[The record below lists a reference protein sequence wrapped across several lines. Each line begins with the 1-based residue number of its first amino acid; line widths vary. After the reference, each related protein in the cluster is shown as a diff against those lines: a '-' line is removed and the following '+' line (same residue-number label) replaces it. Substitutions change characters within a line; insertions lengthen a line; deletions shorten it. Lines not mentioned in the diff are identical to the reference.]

1 MKKIKF
7 IALAFLAL
15 TLGSCMGDSYADPD
29 LTEKVPAAPW
39 GNNSLKEKNVIS
51 IADLKTQFATVIA
64 NSSYKLIEK
73 DMMIKAVVTGNDV
86 SGNIYNQVSVQDASG
101 AIIIAINGSGLSG
114 YLPVGQEILVNLKG
128 LYIGSYKKLPQ
139 IGGVNTKIS
148 DGTLSMGKIER
159 AVWNQHFKILN
170 PGEADAS
177 TVEPEEFDKT
187 KLNNSTKEEK
197 AAFAAYMEANVG
209 KLMTLK
215 KVKFASANGTNVW
228 APDDSNTSL
237 ELIDAETGK
246 KISSSNLVVRNS
258 GYSKF
263 ANEVVPQGVFDITGI
278 FTRFG
283 DTWQIVLRNTDDLK
297 SVVLAYL
304 SEPFDA
310 SQGNFT
316 IDNIKLAEG
325 VEFVWKWASAAYG
338 MKASG
343 YVNSTK
349 YDLQSRLKS
358 PAIDLKSAKSA
369 KLMFDQAINFSSD
382 IKQECKVQISTDG
395 KTWTDLDVQGYPTG
409 DNWDFV
415 SSTADLTKY
424 CGKTIY
430 IGFLYS
436 STPTSAP
443 TWEVKNFAVK

>member
-15 TLGSCMGDSYADPD
+15 TLESCMGDGYADPD
-29 LTEKVPAAPW
+29 LTEKVPASPW
-39 GNNSLKEKNVIS
+39 GNNSLREKNVIS
-51 IADLKTQFATVIA
+51 IADLKTQFATII
-64 NSSYKLIEK
+64 NSDNGYKLIEK

-139 IGGVNTKIS
+139 IGGVNTKLS
-148 DGTLSMGKIER
+148 DGSLGMGKIER
-159 AVWNQHFKILN
+159 AIWNEHFKILN

-177 TVEPEEFDKT
+177 TVVPEEFDLT
-187 KLNNSTKEEK
+187 KLTD
-197 AAFAAYMEANVG
+197 AAYMDANVG

-228 APDDSNTSL
+228 APDDTNTSL

-246 KISSSNLVVRNS
+246 RISSSNLVVRNS

-278 FTRFG
+278 FTRYNN
-283 DTWQIVLRNTDDLK
+283 TWQIVLRSTDDLK

-316 IDNIKLAEG
+316 IDNIKLADG

-343 YVNSTK
+343 YVNGSK
-349 YDLQSRLKS
+349 QELQSRLKS

-369 KLMFDQAINFSSD
+369 KLMFDQAINFASD
-382 IKQECKVQISTDG
+382 MKQECKVQISTDG
-395 KTWTDLDVQGYPTG
+395 KTWTDLDVQGYPTE
-409 DNWDFV
+409 NSWTFV

-436 STPTSAP
+436 SSPTSAP

>member
-15 TLGSCMGDSYADPD
+15 TLGSCMGDGYADPD
-29 LTEKVPAAPW
+29 LTEKVPASPW
-39 GNNSLKEKNVIS
+39 GNNSLREKNVIS
-51 IADLKTQFATVIA
+51 IADLKTQFATII
-64 NSSYKLIEK
+64 NSDNGYKQIEK

-139 IGGVNTKIS
+139 IGGVNTKLS
-148 DGTLSMGKIER
+148 DGSLGMGKIER
-159 AVWNQHFKILN
+159 AIWNEHFKILN

-177 TVEPEEFDKT
+177 TVVPEEFDLT
-187 KLNNSTKEEK
+187 KLTD
-197 AAFAAYMEANVG
+197 AAYMDANVG

-228 APDDSNTSL
+228 APDDTNTSL

-278 FTRFG
+278 FTRYNN
-283 DTWQIVLRNTDDLK
+283 TWQIVLRSTDDLK

-316 IDNIKLAEG
+316 IDNIKLADG

-343 YVNSTK
+343 YVNGSK
-349 YDLQSRLKS
+349 QELQSRLKS

-369 KLMFDQAINFSSD
+369 KLMFDQAINFASD
-382 IKQECKVQISTDG
+382 MKQECKVQISTDG
-395 KTWTDLDVQGYPTG
+395 KTWTDLDVQGYPAG
-409 DNWDFV
+409 NSWDFV

-436 STPTSAP
+436 SSPTSAP

>member
-15 TLGSCMGDSYADPD
+15 TLGSCMGDGYAAPD
-29 LTEKVPAAPW
+29 LTEKVPAAPY
-39 GNNSLKEKNVIS
+39 GNNSLREKNVIS
-51 IADLKTQFATVIA
+51 IADLKTQFATII
-64 NSSYKLIEK
+64 NSDNGYKQIEK

-139 IGGVNTKIS
+139 IGGVNTKLS
-148 DGTLSMGKIER
+148 DGSLGMGKIER
-159 AVWNQHFKILN
+159 AIWNEHFKILN

-177 TVEPEEFDKT
+177 MVVPEEFDLT
-187 KLNNSTKEEK
+187 KLTD
-197 AAFAAYMEANVG
+197 AAYMDANVG

-228 APDDSNTSL
+228 APDDTNTSL

-278 FTRFG
+278 FTRYNN
-283 DTWQIVLRNTDDLK
+283 TWQIVLRSTDDLK
-297 SVVLAYL
+297 PVVLAYL

-316 IDNIKLAEG
+316 IDNIKLADG

-343 YVNSTK
+343 YVNGSK
-349 YDLQSRLKS
+349 QELQSRLKS

-369 KLMFDQAINFSSD
+369 KLMFDQAINFASD
-382 IKQECKVQISTDG
+382 MKQECKVQISTDG
-395 KTWTDLDVQGYPTG
+395 KTWTDLDVQGYPTE
-409 DNWDFV
+409 NSWTFV

-436 STPTSAP
+436 SSPTSAP
-443 TWEVKNFAVK
+443 TWEVKNFVVK

>member
-15 TLGSCMGDSYADPD
+15 TLGSCMGDGYADPD
-29 LTEKVPAAPW
+29 LTEKVPASPW
-39 GNNSLKEKNVIS
+39 GNNSLREKNVIS
-51 IADLKTQFATVIA
+51 IADLKTQFATII
-64 NSSYKLIEK
+64 NSDNGYKQIEK

-139 IGGVNTKIS
+139 IGGVNTKLS
-148 DGTLSMGKIER
+148 DGSLGMGKIER

-170 PGEADAS
+170 PGEADAT
-177 TVEPEEFDKT
+177 TVVPEEFDLT
-187 KLNNSTKEEK
+187 KLTD
-197 AAFAAYMEANVG
+197 AAYMDANVG

-228 APDDSNTSL
+228 APDDTNTSL

-263 ANEVVPQGVFDITGI
+263 ANEVVPKGVFDITGI
-278 FTRFG
+278 FTRYNN
-283 DTWQIVLRNTDDLK
+283 TWQIVLRNTDDLK

-316 IDNIKLAEG
+316 IDNIKLADG

-343 YVNSTK
+343 YVNGSK
-349 YDLQSRLKS
+349 QELQSRLKS

-369 KLMFDQAINFSSD
+369 KLMFDQTINYASD

-395 KTWTDLDVQGYPTG
+395 KTWTDLDVQGYPAG
-409 DNWDFV
+409 NSWDFV

-436 STPTSAP
+436 SSPTGAP

>member
-15 TLGSCMGDSYADPD
+15 TLGSCMGDGYADPD
-29 LTEKVPAAPW
+29 LTEKVPAAPY
-39 GNNSLKEKNVIS
+39 GNNSLREKNVIS
-51 IADLKTQFATVIA
+51 IADLKTQFATII
-64 NSSYKLIEK
+64 NSDNGYKLIEK

-139 IGGVNTKIS
+139 IGGVNTKLS
-148 DGTLSMGKIER
+148 DGSLGMGKIER
-159 AVWNQHFKILN
+159 AIWNEHFKILN

-177 TVEPEEFDKT
+177 TVVPEEFDLT
-187 KLNNSTKEEK
+187 KLTD
-197 AAFAAYMEANVG
+197 AAYMDANVG

-228 APDDSNTSL
+228 APDDTNTSL

-246 KISSSNLVVRNS
+246 RISSSDLVVRNS

-297 SVVLAYL
+297 SVVLAYI

-316 IDNIKLAEG
+316 IDNIKLADG

-343 YVNSTK
+343 YVNGSK
-349 YDLQSRLKS
+349 QELQSRLKS

-369 KLMFDQAINFSSD
+369 KLMFDQAINFASD
-382 IKQECKVQISTDG
+382 MKQECKVQISTDG
-395 KTWTDLDVQGYPTG
+395 KTWTDLDVQGYPTE
-409 DNWDFV
+409 NSWTFV

>member
-15 TLGSCMGDSYADPD
+15 TLGSCMGDGYADPD
-29 LTEKVPAAPW
+29 LTEKVPASPY
-39 GNNSLKEKNVIS
+39 GNNSLREKNVIS
-51 IADLKTQFATVIA
+51 IADLKTQFATII
-64 NSSYKLIEK
+64 NSDNGYKQIEK

-139 IGGVNTKIS
+139 IGGVNTKLS
-148 DGTLSMGKIER
+148 DGSLGMGKIER
-159 AVWNQHFKILN
+159 AIWNEHFKILN

-177 TVEPEEFDKT
+177 TVVPEEFDLT
-187 KLNNSTKEEK
+187 KLSD
-197 AAFAAYMEANVG
+197 AAYMEANVC

-228 APDDSNTSL
+228 APDDTNTSL

-278 FTRFG
+278 FTRYNN
-283 DTWQIVLRNTDDLK
+283 TWQIVLRSTDDLK

-316 IDNIKLAEG
+316 IDNIKLADG

-343 YVNSTK
+343 YMNGSK
-349 YDLQSRLKS
+349 QELQSRLKS

-369 KLMFDQAINFSSD
+369 KLMFDQAINFASD
-382 IKQECKVQISTDG
+382 MKQECKVQISTDG
-395 KTWTDLDVQGYPTG
+395 KTWTDLDVQGYPAG
-409 DNWDFV
+409 NSWDFV

-436 STPTSAP
+436 STPTGAP

>member
-15 TLGSCMGDSYADPD
+15 TLGSCMGDGYADPD
-29 LTEKVPAAPW
+29 LTEKVPAAPY
-39 GNNSLKEKNVIS
+39 GNNSLREKNVIS
-51 IADLKTQFATVIA
+51 IADLKTQFATII
-64 NSSYKLIEK
+64 NSDNGYKQIEK

-139 IGGVNTKIS
+139 IGGVNTKLS
-148 DGTLSMGKIER
+148 DGSLGMGKIER
-159 AVWNQHFKILN
+159 AIWNEHFKILN

-177 TVEPEEFDKT
+177 TVVPEEFDLT
-187 KLNNSTKEEK
+187 KLTD
-197 AAFAAYMEANVG
+197 AAYMNANVG

-228 APDDSNTSL
+228 APDDTNTSL

-278 FTRFG
+278 FTRYNN
-283 DTWQIVLRNTDDLK
+283 TWQIVLRNTDDLK

-316 IDNIKLAEG
+316 IDNIKLADG

-343 YVNSTK
+343 YVNGSK
-349 YDLQSRLKS
+349 QELQSRLKS

-369 KLMFDQAINFSSD
+369 KLMFDQAINYASD

-395 KTWTDLDVQGYPTG
+395 KTWTDLDVQGYPAG
-409 DNWDFV
+409 NSWDFV

-436 STPTSAP
+436 SSPTGAP

>member
-15 TLGSCMGDSYADPD
+15 TLGSCMGDGYADPD
-29 LTEKVPAAPW
+29 LTEKVPASPW
-39 GNNSLKEKNVIS
+39 GNNSLREKNVIS
-51 IADLKTQFATVIA
+51 IADLKTQFATVI
-64 NSSYKLIEK
+64 NSDNGYKQIEK
-73 DMMIKAVVTGNDV
+73 DMMIKAVVTGNDI

-114 YLPVGQEILVNLKG
+114 YLPVGQEVLVNLKG

-139 IGGVNTKIS
+139 IGGVNTKLS
-148 DGTLSMGKIER
+148 DGSLGMGKIER
-159 AVWNQHFKILN
+159 AIWNEHFKILN

-177 TVEPEEFDKT
+177 TVVPEEFDLT
-187 KLNNSTKEEK
+187 KLTD
-197 AAFAAYMEANVG
+197 AAYMDANVG

-228 APDDSNTSL
+228 APDDTNTSL
-237 ELIDAETGK
+237 ELTDAETGK

-278 FTRFG
+278 FTRYNN
-283 DTWQIVLRNTDDLK
+283 TWQIVLRNTDDLK
-297 SVVLAYL
+297 SVVLAYI

-316 IDNIKLAEG
+316 IDNIKLADG

-343 YVNSTK
+343 YVNGSK
-349 YDLQSRLKS
+349 QELQSRLKS

-369 KLMFDQAINFSSD
+369 KLMFDQAINYASD

-395 KTWTDLDVQGYPTG
+395 KTWTDLDVQGYPAG
-409 DNWDFV
+409 NSWDFV

-436 STPTSAP
+436 SSPTGAP

>member
-15 TLGSCMGDSYADPD
+15 TLGSCMGDGYADPD
-29 LTEKVPAAPW
+29 LTEKVPASPW
-39 GNNSLKEKNVIS
+39 GNNSLREKNVIS
-51 IADLKTQFATVIA
+51 IADLKTQFATII
-64 NSSYKLIEK
+64 NSDNGYKQIEK

-114 YLPVGQEILVNLKG
+114 YLPVGQEILVNLKD

-139 IGGVNTKIS
+139 IGGVNTKLS
-148 DGTLSMGKIER
+148 DGSLGMGKIER
-159 AVWNQHFKILN
+159 AIWNEHFKILN

-177 TVEPEEFDKT
+177 TVEPEEFDLT
-187 KLNNSTKEEK
+187 KLTD
-197 AAFAAYMEANVG
+197 AAYMEANVG

-228 APDDSNTSL
+228 APDDTNTSL

-283 DTWQIVLRNTDDLK
+283 DTWQIVLRSTDDLK
-297 SVVLAYL
+297 SVVLAYI

-316 IDNIKLAEG
+316 IDNIKLADG

-343 YVNSTK
+343 YVNGSK
-349 YDLQSRLKS
+349 QELQSRLKS

-369 KLMFDQAINFSSD
+369 KLMFDQAINFASD
-382 IKQECKVQISTDG
+382 MKQECKVQISTDG
-395 KTWTDLDVQGYPTG
+395 KTWTDLDVQGYPTE
-409 DNWDFV
+409 NSWTFV

-424 CGKTIY
+424 CGKNIY

-436 STPTSAP
+436 SSPTGAP

>member
-15 TLGSCMGDSYADPD
+15 TLGSCMGDGYADPD
-29 LTEKVPAAPW
+29 LTEKVPASPW
-39 GNNSLKEKNVIS
+39 GNNSLREKNVIS
-51 IADLKTQFATVIA
+51 IADLKTQFATII
-64 NSSYKLIEK
+64 NSDNGYKLIEK

-139 IGGVNTKIS
+139 IGGVNTKLS
-148 DGTLSMGKIER
+148 DGSLGMGKIER
-159 AVWNQHFKILN
+159 AIWNEHFKILN

-177 TVEPEEFDKT
+177 TVVPEEFDLT
-187 KLNNSTKEEK
+187 KLTD
-197 AAFAAYMEANVG
+197 AAYMDANVG

-228 APDDSNTSL
+228 APDDTNTSL

-278 FTRFG
+278 FTRYNN
-283 DTWQIVLRNTDDLK
+283 TWQIVLRNTDDLK
-297 SVVLAYL
+297 PVVLAYL

-316 IDNIKLAEG
+316 IDNIKLADG

-343 YVNSTK
+343 YVNGSK
-349 YDLQSRLKS
+349 QELQSRLKS

-369 KLMFDQAINFSSD
+369 KLMFDQAINYASD

-395 KTWTDLDVQGYPTG
+395 KTWTDLDVQGYPAG
-409 DNWDFV
+409 NSWDFV

-436 STPTSAP
+436 STPTGAP

>member
-15 TLGSCMGDSYADPD
+15 TLGSCMGDGYADPD
-29 LTEKVPAAPW
+29 LTEKVPAAPY
-39 GNNSLKEKNVIS
+39 GNNNLREKNVIS
-51 IADLKTQFATVIA
+51 IADLKTQFATII
-64 NSSYKLIEK
+64 NSDNGYKLIEK

-139 IGGVNTKIS
+139 IGGVNTKLS
-148 DGTLSMGKIER
+148 DGSLGIGKIER

-177 TVEPEEFDKT
+177 TVEPEEFDLT
-187 KLNNSTKEEK
+187 KLTD
-197 AAFAAYMEANVG
+197 AAYMEANVG

-228 APDDSNTSL
+228 APDDTNTSL

-246 KISSSNLVVRNS
+246 KINSSNLVVRNS

-278 FTRFG
+278 FTRYNN
-283 DTWQIVLRNTDDLK
+283 TWQIVLRSTDDLK

-316 IDNIKLAEG
+316 IDNIKLADG

-343 YVNSTK
+343 YVNGSK
-349 YDLQSRLKS
+349 QELQSRLKS

-369 KLMFDQAINFSSD
+369 KLMFDQAINFASD
-382 IKQECKVQISTDG
+382 MKQECKVQISTDG
-395 KTWTDLDVQGYPTG
+395 KTWTDLDVQGYPTE
-409 DNWDFV
+409 NSWTFV

>member
-15 TLGSCMGDSYADPD
+15 TLGACMGDGYADPD
-29 LTEKVPAAPW
+29 LTEKVPASPW
-39 GNNSLKEKNVIS
+39 GNNSLREKNVIS
-51 IADLKTQFATVIA
+51 IADLKTQFATVI
-64 NSSYKLIEK
+64 NSDNGYKQIEK

-139 IGGVNTKIS
+139 IGGVNTKLS
-148 DGTLSMGKIER
+148 DGSLGMGKIER
-159 AVWNQHFKILN
+159 AIWNQHFKILN

-177 TVEPEEFDKT
+177 TVVPEEFDLT
-187 KLNNSTKEEK
+187 KLTD
-197 AAFAAYMEANVG
+197 AAYMEANVG

-228 APDDSNTSL
+228 APDDTNTSL

-246 KISSSNLVVRNS
+246 RINKSNLVVRNS

-278 FTRFG
+278 FTRYNN
-283 DTWQIVLRNTDDLK
+283 TWQIVLRNTDDLK
-297 SVVLAYL
+297 SVVLAYI

-316 IDNIKLAEG
+316 IDNIKLADG

-343 YVNSTK
+343 YVNGSK
-349 YDLQSRLKS
+349 QELQSRLKS

-369 KLMFDQAINFSSD
+369 KLMFDQAINFASD
-382 IKQECKVQISTDG
+382 MKQECKVQISTDG
-395 KTWTDLDVQGYPTG
+395 KTWTDLDVQGYPTE
-409 DNWDFV
+409 NSWTFV

-436 STPTSAP
+436 STPTGAP
-443 TWEVKNFAVK
+443 TWEVKNFVVK

>member
-1 MKKIKF
+1 
-7 IALAFLAL
+7 
-15 TLGSCMGDSYADPD
+15 MGDGYADPD
-29 LTEKVPAAPW
+29 LTEKVPASPW
-39 GNNSLKEKNVIS
+39 GNNSLREKNVIS
-51 IADLKTQFATVIA
+51 IADLKTQFATVI
-64 NSSYKLIEK
+64 NSDNGYKQIEK

-139 IGGVNTKIS
+139 IGGVNTKLS
-148 DGTLSMGKIER
+148 DGSLGMGKIER
-159 AVWNQHFKILN
+159 AIWNEHFKILN

-177 TVEPEEFDKT
+177 TVVPEEFDLT
-187 KLNNSTKEEK
+187 KLTD
-197 AAFAAYMEANVG
+197 AAYMDANVG

-215 KVKFASANGTNVW
+215 KVKFASANGKNVW
-228 APDDSNTSL
+228 APDDTNTSL

-278 FTRFG
+278 FTRYNN
-283 DTWQIVLRNTDDLK
+283 TWQIVLRSTDDLK
-297 SVVLAYL
+297 QVVLAYL

-316 IDNIKLAEG
+316 IDNIKLADG

-343 YVNSTK
+343 YVNGSK
-349 YDLQSRLKS
+349 QELQSRLKS

-369 KLMFDQAINFSSD
+369 KLMFDQAINFASD

-395 KTWTDLDVQGYPTG
+395 KTWTDLDVQGYPAG
-409 DNWDFV
+409 NSWDFV
-415 SSTADLTKY
+415 ASTADLTKY

>member
-15 TLGSCMGDSYADPD
+15 TLGSCMGDGYADPD
-29 LTEKVPAAPW
+29 LTEKVPASPY
-39 GNNSLKEKNVIS
+39 GNNSLREKNVIS
-51 IADLKTQFATVIA
+51 IADLKTQFATII
-64 NSSYKLIEK
+64 NSDNGYKQIEK

-114 YLPVGQEILVNLKG
+114 YLPVGQEIIVNLKG

-139 IGGVNTKIS
+139 IGGVNTKLS
-148 DGTLSMGKIER
+148 DGSLGMGKIER
-159 AVWNQHFKILN
+159 AIWNEHFKILN

-177 TVEPEEFDKT
+177 TVVPEEFDLT
-187 KLNNSTKEEK
+187 KLTDP
-197 AAFAAYMEANVG
+197 AYMEANVC

-228 APDDSNTSL
+228 APDDTNTSL

-278 FTRFG
+278 FTRYNN
-283 DTWQIVLRNTDDLK
+283 TWQIVLRSTDDLK

-316 IDNIKLAEG
+316 IDNIKLADG

-343 YVNSTK
+343 YVNGSK
-349 YDLQSRLKS
+349 QELQSRLKS

-369 KLMFDQAINFSSD
+369 KLMFDQAINFASD
-382 IKQECKVQISTDG
+382 MKQECKVQISTDG
-395 KTWTDLDVQGYPTG
+395 KTWTDLDVQGYPAG
-409 DNWDFV
+409 NSWDFV

-436 STPTSAP
+436 STPTGAP

>member
-15 TLGSCMGDSYADPD
+15 TLGSCMGDGYADPD
-29 LTEKVPAAPW
+29 LTEKVPASPW
-39 GNNSLKEKNVIS
+39 GNNSLREKNVIS
-51 IADLKTQFATVIA
+51 IADLKTQFASVV
-64 NSSYKLIEK
+64 NSSTDAYKLIEK
-73 DMMIKAVVTGNDV
+73 DMMIKAVVTGNDI

-114 YLPVGQEILVNLKG
+114 YLPVGQEILINLKG
-128 LYIGSYKKLPQ
+128 LYIGNYRKLPQ
-139 IGGVNTKIS
+139 IGGVNTKLS

-159 AVWNQHFKILN
+159 AVWNEHFKILN

-177 TVEPEEFDKT
+177 TVEPEEFDLT
-187 KLNNSTKEEK
+187 KLTD
-197 AAFAAYMEANVG
+197 AAYMDANVC

-228 APDDSNTSL
+228 APDDTNTSL
-237 ELIDAETGK
+237 ELIDAETGTRINK
-246 KISSSNLVVRNS
+246 NNLVVRNS

-263 ANEVVPQGVFDITGI
+263 ANEVIPQGVFDITGI
-278 FTRFG
+278 FTRYNN
-283 DTWQIVLRNTDDLK
+283 TWQIVLRSTDDLK
-297 SVVLAYL
+297 PVVLAYL

-316 IDNIKLAEG
+316 IDNIKLADG

-343 YVNSTK
+343 YVNGSK
-349 YDLQSRLKS
+349 HELQSRLKS

-369 KLMFDQAINFSSD
+369 KLMFDQAINFASD
-382 IKQECKVQISTDG
+382 MKQECKVQISTDG
-395 KTWTDLDVQGYPTG
+395 KTWTDLDVQGYPKENSWT
-409 DNWDFV
+409 FV

-436 STPTSAP
+436 SSPTSAP
-443 TWEVKNFAVK
+443 TWEVKNFVVK

>member
-29 LTEKVPAAPW
+29 LTDKVPAAPY
-39 GNNSLKEKNVIS
+39 GNNSLREKNVIS

-148 DGTLSMGKIER
+148 DGSLSMGKIER
-159 AVWNQHFKILN
+159 AVWNEHFKILN

-177 TVEPEEFDKT
+177 TVVPEEFDKT
-187 KLNNSTKEEK
+187 KLTDN
-197 AAFAAYMEANVG
+197 AYMEANVC

-228 APDDSNTSL
+228 APNDTNTSL
-237 ELIDAETGK
+237 ELINAETGK
-246 KISSSNLVVRNS
+246 RISSSNLVVRNS

-316 IDNIKLAEG
+316 IDNIKLADG

-369 KLMFDQAINFSSD
+369 KLMFEQAINFASD

-395 KTWTDLDVQGYPTG
+395 KTWTDLDVQGYPTE
-409 DNWDFV
+409 NSWTFV

-436 STPTSAP
+436 STPTGAP

>member
-15 TLGSCMGDSYADPD
+15 TLGSCMGDGYADPD
-29 LTEKVPAAPW
+29 LTEKVPASPW
-39 GNNSLKEKNVIS
+39 GNNSLREKNVIS
-51 IADLKTQFATVIA
+51 IADLKTQFATII
-64 NSSYKLIEK
+64 NSDNGYKQIEK

-139 IGGVNTKIS
+139 IGGVNTKLS
-148 DGTLSMGKIER
+148 DGSLGMGKIER

-177 TVEPEEFDKT
+177 TVVPEEFDLT
-187 KLNNSTKEEK
+187 KLTD
-197 AAFAAYMEANVG
+197 AAYMDANVG

-228 APDDSNTSL
+228 APDDTNTSL

-246 KISSSNLVVRNS
+246 RISSSNLVVRNS

-278 FTRFG
+278 FTRYNN
-283 DTWQIVLRNTDDLK
+283 TWQIVLRNTDDLK

-316 IDNIKLAEG
+316 IDNIKLADG

-343 YVNSTK
+343 YVNGSK
-349 YDLQSRLKS
+349 QELQSRLKS

-369 KLMFDQAINFSSD
+369 KLMFDQAINYASD
-382 IKQECKVQISTDG
+382 MKQECKVQISTDG
-395 KTWTDLDVQGYPTG
+395 KTWTDLDVQGYPTE
-409 DNWDFV
+409 NSWTFV

>member
-15 TLGSCMGDSYADPD
+15 TLGSCMGDGYADPD
-29 LTEKVPAAPW
+29 LTEKVPASPW
-39 GNNSLKEKNVIS
+39 GNNSLREKNVIS
-51 IADLKTQFATVIA
+51 IADLKTQFATVI
-64 NSSYKLIEK
+64 NSDNGYKQIEK

-139 IGGVNTKIS
+139 IGGVNTKLS
-148 DGTLSMGKIER
+148 DGSLGMGKIER
-159 AVWNQHFKILN
+159 AIWNKHFKILN

-177 TVEPEEFDKT
+177 TVVPEEFDRT
-187 KLNNSTKEEK
+187 KLNNLTKEEK

-228 APDDSNTSL
+228 APGDTNTSL

-246 KISSSNLVVRNS
+246 RINKNNLVVRNS

-263 ANEVVPQGVFDITGI
+263 ANEVIPQGVFDITGI

-283 DTWQIVLRNTDDLK
+283 DTWQIVLRSTDDLK
-297 SVVLAYL
+297 A
-304 SEPFDA
+304 SETGGTLEKPYTVAQALEKINAGTAGDA
-310 SQGNFT
+310 KVYATGIIVKVKDVDTGQYGNGT
-316 IDNIKLAEG
+316 
-325 VEFVWKWASAAYG
+325 FV
-338 MKASG
+338 
-343 YVNSTK
+343 
-349 YDLQSRLKS
+349 
-358 PAIDLKSAKSA
+358 I
-369 KLMFDQAINFSSD
+369 SD
-382 IKQECKVQISTDG
+382 DG
-395 KTWTDLDVQGYPTG
+395 KDTE
-409 DNWDFV
+409 
-415 SSTADLTKY
+415 
-424 CGKTIY
+424 GKT
-430 IGFLYS
+430 L
-436 STPTSAP
+436 
-443 TWEVKNFAVK
+443 EVFRCYNIDGAKWTEETKGILVPGKKVVVSGTLLDYNGTKEIKGGNLISIK

>member
-15 TLGSCMGDSYADPD
+15 TLGSCMGDGYADPD
-29 LTEKVPAAPW
+29 QTVKVPAAPY
-39 GNNSLKEKNVIS
+39 GNNSLREKNVIS
-51 IADLKTQFATVIA
+51 IADLKTQFATII
-64 NSSYKLIEK
+64 NSDNGYKQIEK

-139 IGGVNTKIS
+139 IGGVNTKLS
-148 DGTLSMGKIER
+148 DGSLGMGKIER
-159 AVWNQHFKILN
+159 AIWNEHFKILN

-177 TVEPEEFDKT
+177 TVVPEEFDLT
-187 KLNNSTKEEK
+187 KLTD
-197 AAFAAYMEANVG
+197 AAYMDANVG

-215 KVKFASANGTNVW
+215 KVKFASANGKNVW
-228 APDDSNTSL
+228 APDDTNTSL

-278 FTRFG
+278 FTRYNN
-283 DTWQIVLRNTDDLK
+283 TWQIVLRSTDDLK

-316 IDNIKLAEG
+316 IDNIKLADG

-369 KLMFDQAINFSSD
+369 KLMFDQAINFASD

-395 KTWTDLDVQGYPTG
+395 KTWTDLDVQGYPAG
-409 DNWDFV
+409 NSWDFV

-436 STPTSAP
+436 STPTGAP

>member
-15 TLGSCMGDSYADPD
+15 TLGSCMGDGYADPD
-29 LTEKVPAAPW
+29 LTEKVPAAPY
-39 GNNSLKEKNVIS
+39 GNNSLREKNVIS
-51 IADLKTQFATVIA
+51 IADLKTQFATII
-64 NSSYKLIEK
+64 NSDNGYKLIEK

-139 IGGVNTKIS
+139 IGGVNTKLS
-148 DGTLSMGKIER
+148 DGSLGMGKIER
-159 AVWNQHFKILN
+159 AIWNEHFKILN

-177 TVEPEEFDKT
+177 TVEPEEFDRT
-187 KLNNSTKEEK
+187 KLNNLTKEEK

-228 APDDSNTSL
+228 APGDTNTSL

-263 ANEVVPQGVFDITGI
+263 ANEVVPRGVFDITGI

-297 SVVLAYL
+297 A
-304 SEPFDA
+304 SETGGTLEKPYTVAQALEKIKAGTAGDA
-310 SQGNFT
+310 KVYATGIIVKVKDVDTGTYGNGT
-316 IDNIKLAEG
+316 
-325 VEFVWKWASAAYG
+325 FV
-338 MKASG
+338 
-343 YVNSTK
+343 
-349 YDLQSRLKS
+349 
-358 PAIDLKSAKSA
+358 I
-369 KLMFDQAINFSSD
+369 SD
-382 IKQECKVQISTDG
+382 DG
-395 KTWTDLDVQGYPTG
+395 KDTE
-409 DNWDFV
+409 
-415 SSTADLTKY
+415 
-424 CGKTIY
+424 GKT
-430 IGFLYS
+430 L
-436 STPTSAP
+436 
-443 TWEVKNFAVK
+443 EVFRCFNIDGAKWTEETKGILVPGKKVVVSGTLLDYNGTKEIKGGNLISIK

>member
-15 TLGSCMGDSYADPD
+15 TLGSCMGDGYADPD
-29 LTEKVPAAPW
+29 LTEKVPASPW
-39 GNNSLKEKNVIS
+39 GNNSLREKNVIS
-51 IADLKTQFATVIA
+51 IADLKTQFATVI
-64 NSSYKLIEK
+64 NSDNGYKQIEK

-139 IGGVNTKIS
+139 IGGVNTKLS
-148 DGTLSMGKIER
+148 DGSLGMGKIER
-159 AVWNQHFKILN
+159 AIWNEHFKILN
-170 PGEADAS
+170 PGETDAS
-177 TVEPEEFDKT
+177 TVVPEEFDLT
-187 KLNNSTKEEK
+187 KLSD
-197 AAFAAYMEANVG
+197 AAYMEANVC

-228 APDDSNTSL
+228 APDDTNTSL

-278 FTRFG
+278 FTRYNN
-283 DTWQIVLRNTDDLK
+283 TWQIVLRSTDDLK

-316 IDNIKLAEG
+316 IDNIKLADG

-343 YVNSTK
+343 YVNGSK
-349 YDLQSRLKS
+349 QELQSRLKS

-369 KLMFDQAINFSSD
+369 KLMFDQAINFASD
-382 IKQECKVQISTDG
+382 MKQECKVQISTDG
-395 KTWTDLDVQGYPTG
+395 KTWTDLDVQGYPAG
-409 DNWDFV
+409 NSWDFV

-436 STPTSAP
+436 STPTGAP

>member
-1 MKKIKF
+1 M
-7 IALAFLAL
+7 
-15 TLGSCMGDSYADPD
+15 
-29 LTEKVPAAPW
+29 PAAPY
-39 GNNSLKEKNVIS
+39 GNNSLREKNVIS
-51 IADLKTQFATVIA
+51 IADLKTQFATII
-64 NSSYKLIEK
+64 NSDNGYKQIEK

-139 IGGVNTKIS
+139 IGGVNTKLS
-148 DGTLSMGKIER
+148 DGSLGMGKIER
-159 AVWNQHFKILN
+159 AIWNQHFKILN

-177 TVEPEEFDKT
+177 TVVPEEFDLT
-187 KLNNSTKEEK
+187 KLTDE
-197 AAFAAYMEANVG
+197 AYMNANVG

-228 APDDSNTSL
+228 APDDTNTSL

-246 KISSSNLVVRNS
+246 RINKSNLVVRNS

-278 FTRFG
+278 FTRYNN
-283 DTWQIVLRNTDDLK
+283 TWQIVLRNTDDLK
-297 SVVLAYL
+297 SVVLAYI

-316 IDNIKLAEG
+316 IDNIKLADG

-343 YVNSTK
+343 YVNGSK
-349 YDLQSRLKS
+349 QELQSRLKS

-369 KLMFDQAINFSSD
+369 KLMFDQAINFASD
-382 IKQECKVQISTDG
+382 MKQECKVQISTDG
-395 KTWTDLDVQGYPTG
+395 KTWTDLDVQGYPTE
-409 DNWDFV
+409 NSWTFV

-436 STPTSAP
+436 STPTGAP
-443 TWEVKNFAVK
+443 TWEVKNFVVK

>member
-15 TLGSCMGDSYADPD
+15 TLGSCMGDGYADPD
-29 LTEKVPAAPW
+29 LTEKVPAAPY
-39 GNNSLKEKNVIS
+39 GNNSLREKNVIS
-51 IADLKTQFATVIA
+51 IADLKTQFATII
-64 NSSYKLIEK
+64 NSDNGYKLIEK

-139 IGGVNTKIS
+139 IGGVNTKLS
-148 DGTLSMGKIER
+148 DGSLGMGKIER
-159 AVWNQHFKILN
+159 AIWNEHFKILN

-177 TVEPEEFDKT
+177 TVVPEEFDLT
-187 KLNNSTKEEK
+187 KLTD
-197 AAFAAYMEANVG
+197 AAYMDANVG

-228 APDDSNTSL
+228 APDDTNTSL

-246 KISSSNLVVRNS
+246 RISSSDLVVRNS

-297 SVVLAYL
+297 SVVLAYI

-316 IDNIKLAEG
+316 IDNIKLADG

-343 YVNSTK
+343 YVNGSK
-349 YDLQSRLKS
+349 QELQSRLKS

-369 KLMFDQAINFSSD
+369 KLMFDQAINFASD
-382 IKQECKVQISTDG
+382 MKQECKVQISTDG
-395 KTWTDLDVQGYPTG
+395 KTWTDLDVQGYPTE
-409 DNWDFV
+409 NSWTFV

-436 STPTSAP
+436 SSPTGAP

>member
-15 TLGSCMGDSYADPD
+15 TLGSCMGDGYADPD
-29 LTEKVPAAPW
+29 LTEKVPASPW
-39 GNNSLKEKNVIS
+39 GNNSLREKNVIS
-51 IADLKTQFATVIA
+51 IADLKTQFATII
-64 NSSYKLIEK
+64 NSDNGYKQIEK

-139 IGGVNTKIS
+139 IGGVNTKLS
-148 DGTLSMGKIER
+148 DGSLGMGKIER
-159 AVWNQHFKILN
+159 AIWNEHFKILN

-177 TVEPEEFDKT
+177 TVVPEEFDLT
-187 KLNNSTKEEK
+187 KLTD
-197 AAFAAYMEANVG
+197 AAYMDANVG

-228 APDDSNTSL
+228 APDDTNTSL

-246 KISSSNLVVRNS
+246 RISSSDLVVRNS

-297 SVVLAYL
+297 SVVLAYI

-316 IDNIKLAEG
+316 IDNIKLADG

-343 YVNSTK
+343 YVNGSK
-349 YDLQSRLKS
+349 QELQSRLKS

-369 KLMFDQAINFSSD
+369 KLMFDQAINFASD
-382 IKQECKVQISTDG
+382 MKQECKVQISTDG
-395 KTWTDLDVQGYPTG
+395 KTWTDLDVQGYPTE
-409 DNWDFV
+409 NSWTFV

-436 STPTSAP
+436 SSPTGAP

>member
-15 TLGSCMGDSYADPD
+15 TLGSCMGDGYADPD
-29 LTEKVPAAPW
+29 LTEKVPASPW
-39 GNNSLKEKNVIS
+39 GNNSLREKNVIS
-51 IADLKTQFATVIA
+51 IADLKTQFATII
-64 NSSYKLIEK
+64 NSDNGYKQIEK

-128 LYIGSYKKLPQ
+128 LYLGSYKKLPQ
-139 IGGVNTKIS
+139 IGGVNTKLS
-148 DGTLSMGKIER
+148 DGSLGMGKIER
-159 AVWNQHFKILN
+159 AIWNEHFKILN

-177 TVEPEEFDKT
+177 TVVPEEFDLT
-187 KLNNSTKEEK
+187 KLTD
-197 AAFAAYMEANVG
+197 AAYMDANVG

-228 APDDSNTSL
+228 APDDTNTSL

-263 ANEVVPQGVFDITGI
+263 ANEVVPKGVFDITGI
-278 FTRFG
+278 FTRYNN
-283 DTWQIVLRNTDDLK
+283 TWQIVLRNTDDLK

-316 IDNIKLAEG
+316 IDNIKLADG

-343 YVNSTK
+343 YVNGSK
-349 YDLQSRLKS
+349 QELQSRLKS

-369 KLMFDQAINFSSD
+369 KLMFDQAINYASD

-395 KTWTDLDVQGYPTG
+395 KTWTDLDVQGYPAG
-409 DNWDFV
+409 NSWDFV

-436 STPTSAP
+436 SSPTGAP

>member
-7 IALAFLAL
+7 IALAFMAL
-15 TLGSCMGDSYADPD
+15 TLGSCMGDGYADPD
-29 LTEKVPAAPW
+29 LTEKVPASPY
-39 GNNSLKEKNVIS
+39 GNNSLREKNVIS
-51 IADLKTQFATVIA
+51 IADLKTQFATII
-64 NSSYKLIEK
+64 NSDNGYKQIEK

-139 IGGVNTKIS
+139 IGGVNTKLS
-148 DGTLSMGKIER
+148 DGSLGMGKIER
-159 AVWNQHFKILN
+159 AIWNEHFKILN

-177 TVEPEEFDKT
+177 TVVPEEFDLT
-187 KLNNSTKEEK
+187 KLTD
-197 AAFAAYMEANVG
+197 AAYMEANVG

-278 FTRFG
+278 FTRYNN
-283 DTWQIVLRNTDDLK
+283 TWQIVLRSTDDLK

-316 IDNIKLAEG
+316 IDNIKLADG

-343 YVNSTK
+343 YVNGSK
-349 YDLQSRLKS
+349 QELQSRLKS

-369 KLMFDQAINFSSD
+369 KLMFDQAINFASD
-382 IKQECKVQISTDG
+382 MKQECKVQISTDG
-395 KTWTDLDVQGYPTG
+395 KTWTDLDVQGYPTE
-409 DNWDFV
+409 NSWTFV

-436 STPTSAP
+436 SSPTSAP

>member
-15 TLGSCMGDSYADPD
+15 TLGSCMGDGYADPD
-29 LTEKVPAAPW
+29 LTEKVPAAPY
-39 GNNSLKEKNVIS
+39 GNNSLREKNVIS
-51 IADLKTQFATVIA
+51 IADLKTQFATII
-64 NSSYKLIEK
+64 NSDNGYKLIEK
-73 DMMIKAVVTGNDV
+73 DMMIKAIVTGNDV

-139 IGGVNTKIS
+139 IGGVNTKLS
-148 DGTLSMGKIER
+148 DGSLGMGKIER
-159 AVWNQHFKILN
+159 AIWNEHFKILN

-177 TVEPEEFDKT
+177 TVVPEEFDLT
-187 KLNNSTKEEK
+187 KLTD
-197 AAFAAYMEANVG
+197 AAYMDANVG

-278 FTRFG
+278 FTRYNN
-283 DTWQIVLRNTDDLK
+283 TWQIVLRSTDDLK
-297 SVVLAYL
+297 QVVLAYL

-316 IDNIKLAEG
+316 IDNIKLADG

-343 YVNSTK
+343 YVNGSK
-349 YDLQSRLKS
+349 QELQSRLKS

-369 KLMFDQAINFSSD
+369 KLMFDQAINFASD

-395 KTWTDLDVQGYPTG
+395 KTWTDLDVQGYPAG
-409 DNWDFV
+409 NSWDFV
-415 SSTADLTKY
+415 ASTADLTKY

>member
-29 LTEKVPAAPW
+29 LTDKVPAAPY

-139 IGGVNTKIS
+139 IGSVNTKIS

-159 AVWNQHFKILN
+159 AVWNEHFKILN

-187 KLNNSTKEEK
+187 KLTNK
-197 AAFAAYMEANVG
+197 AYMEANVG

-228 APDDSNTSL
+228 APKDTNTSL
-237 ELIDAETGK
+237 ELIDAESGK
-246 KISSSNLVVRNS
+246 RISSSNLVVRNS

-297 SVVLAYL
+297 AAQTGGTLEKPYTVAQALEKINAGTAG
-304 SEPFDA
+304 DA
-310 SQGNFT
+310 KVYATGIIVKVKDVNTGMYGNGT
-316 IDNIKLAEG
+316 
-325 VEFVWKWASAAYG
+325 FV
-338 MKASG
+338 
-343 YVNSTK
+343 
-349 YDLQSRLKS
+349 
-358 PAIDLKSAKSA
+358 I
-369 KLMFDQAINFSSD
+369 SD
-382 IKQECKVQISTDG
+382 DG
-395 KTWTDLDVQGYPTG
+395 KDTE
-409 DNWDFV
+409 
-415 SSTADLTKY
+415 
-424 CGKTIY
+424 GKT
-430 IGFLYS
+430 L
-436 STPTSAP
+436 
-443 TWEVKNFAVK
+443 EVFRCFNIDGAKWTEETKGILVPGKKVVVSGTLLDYNGTKEIKGGNLISIK

>member
-15 TLGSCMGDSYADPD
+15 TLGSCMGDGYADPD
-29 LTEKVPAAPW
+29 LTEKVPASPW
-39 GNNSLKEKNVIS
+39 GNNSLREKNVIS
-51 IADLKTQFATVIA
+51 IADLKTQFATII
-64 NSSYKLIEK
+64 NSDNGYKQIEK

-139 IGGVNTKIS
+139 IGGVNTKLS
-148 DGTLSMGKIER
+148 DGSLGMGKIER
-159 AVWNQHFKILN
+159 AIWNEHFKILN

-177 TVEPEEFDKT
+177 TVVPEEFDLT
-187 KLNNSTKEEK
+187 KLTD
-197 AAFAAYMEANVG
+197 AAYMNANVG

-228 APDDSNTSL
+228 APDDTNTSL

-278 FTRFG
+278 FTRYNN
-283 DTWQIVLRNTDDLK
+283 TWQIVLRSTDDLK
-297 SVVLAYL
+297 SVVLAYI

-316 IDNIKLAEG
+316 IDNIKLADG
-325 VEFVWKWASAAYG
+325 VEFVWKWASAVYG

-343 YVNSTK
+343 YVNGSK
-349 YDLQSRLKS
+349 QELQSRLKS

-369 KLMFDQAINFSSD
+369 KLMFDQAINFASD
-382 IKQECKVQISTDG
+382 MKQECKVQISTDG
-395 KTWTDLDVQGYPTG
+395 KTWTDLDVQGYPTE
-409 DNWDFV
+409 NSWTFV

-436 STPTSAP
+436 SSPTGAP

>member
-15 TLGSCMGDSYADPD
+15 TLGSCMGDGYADPD
-29 LTEKVPAAPW
+29 LTEKVPAAPY
-39 GNNSLKEKNVIS
+39 GNNSLREKNVIS
-51 IADLKTQFATVIA
+51 IADLKTQFATII
-64 NSSYKLIEK
+64 NSDNGYKLIEK
-73 DMMIKAVVTGNDV
+73 DMMIKAIVTGNDV

-139 IGGVNTKIS
+139 IGGVNTKLS
-148 DGTLSMGKIER
+148 DGSLGMGKIER
-159 AVWNQHFKILN
+159 AIWNEHFKILN

-177 TVEPEEFDKT
+177 TVVPEEFDRT
-187 KLNNSTKEEK
+187 KLNNLTKEEK

-228 APDDSNTSL
+228 APGDTNTSL

-297 SVVLAYL
+297 A
-304 SEPFDA
+304 SETGGTLEKPYTVAQALEKINAGTAGDA
-310 SQGNFT
+310 KVYATGIIVKVKDVDTGQYGNGT
-316 IDNIKLAEG
+316 
-325 VEFVWKWASAAYG
+325 FV
-338 MKASG
+338 
-343 YVNSTK
+343 
-349 YDLQSRLKS
+349 
-358 PAIDLKSAKSA
+358 I
-369 KLMFDQAINFSSD
+369 SD
-382 IKQECKVQISTDG
+382 DG
-395 KTWTDLDVQGYPTG
+395 KDTE
-409 DNWDFV
+409 
-415 SSTADLTKY
+415 
-424 CGKTIY
+424 GKT
-430 IGFLYS
+430 L
-436 STPTSAP
+436 
-443 TWEVKNFAVK
+443 EVFRCFNIDGAKWTEESKGILVPGKKVVVSGTLLDYNGTKEIKGGNLISIK

>member
-15 TLGSCMGDSYADPD
+15 TLGSCMGDGYADPD
-29 LTEKVPAAPW
+29 LTDKVPAAPY
-39 GNNSLKEKNVIS
+39 GNNSLREKNVIS
-51 IADLKTQFATVIA
+51 IADLKTQFATVI
-64 NSSYKLIEK
+64 NSDNGYKQIEK

-139 IGGVNTKIS
+139 IGGVNTKLS
-148 DGTLSMGKIER
+148 DGSLGIGKIER
-159 AVWNQHFKILN
+159 AIWNEHFKILN

-177 TVEPEEFDKT
+177 TVVPEEFDLT
-187 KLNNSTKEEK
+187 KLTD
-197 AAFAAYMEANVG
+197 AAYMEANVC

-228 APDDSNTSL
+228 APDDTNTSL

-246 KISSSNLVVRNS
+246 KISSNLVVRNS

-278 FTRFG
+278 FTRYNN
-283 DTWQIVLRNTDDLK
+283 TWQIVLRSTDDLK

-316 IDNIKLAEG
+316 IDNIKLADG

-343 YVNSTK
+343 YVNGSK
-349 YDLQSRLKS
+349 QELQSRLKS

-369 KLMFDQAINFSSD
+369 KLMFDQAINYASD

-395 KTWTDLDVQGYPTG
+395 KTWTDLDVQGYPAG
-409 DNWDFV
+409 NSWDFV

-436 STPTSAP
+436 SSPTGAP

>member
-15 TLGSCMGDSYADPD
+15 TLGSCMGDGYADPD
-29 LTEKVPAAPW
+29 LTDKVPAAPY
-39 GNNSLKEKNVIS
+39 GNNSLREKNVIS
-51 IADLKTQFATVIA
+51 IADLKTQFASVV
-64 NSSYKLIEK
+64 NSSTDAYKLIEK

-101 AIIIAINGSGLSG
+101 AIIIGINGGGLSG

-128 LYIGSYKKLPQ
+128 LYIGNYRKLPQ
-139 IGGVNTKIS
+139 IGGVNTSVSNGNLGI
-148 DGTLSMGKIER
+148 GKIER
-159 AVWNQHFKILN
+159 AIWNEHFKILN

-177 TVEPEEFDKT
+177 TVVPEEFDLT
-187 KLNNSTKEEK
+187 KLTDP
-197 AAFAAYMEANVG
+197 AYMDANVG

-215 KVKFASANGTNVW
+215 KVKFAPGTKEW
-228 APDDSNTSL
+228 ASNDTNTSL
-237 ELIDAETGK
+237 ELIDAETGDRIK
-246 KISSSNLVVRNS
+246 KNNLVVRNS

-278 FTRFG
+278 FTRYNN
-283 DTWQIVLRNTDDLK
+283 TWQIVIRNTDDLK

-316 IDNIKLAEG
+316 IDNIKLADG

-343 YVNSTK
+343 YVNGSK
-349 YDLQSRLKS
+349 QELQSRLKS

-369 KLMFDQAINFSSD
+369 KLMFDQAINFASD
-382 IKQECKVQISTDG
+382 MKQECKVQISTDG
-395 KTWTDLDVQGYPTG
+395 KTWTDLDVQGYPKENSWT
-409 DNWDFV
+409 FV

-436 STPTSAP
+436 STPTGAP

>member
-15 TLGSCMGDSYADPD
+15 TLGSCMGDGYADPD
-29 LTEKVPAAPW
+29 LTDKVPAAPY
-39 GNNSLKEKNVIS
+39 GNNSLREKNVIS
-51 IADLKTQFATVIA
+51 IADLKTQFATII
-64 NSSYKLIEK
+64 NSDNGYKQIEK

-139 IGGVNTKIS
+139 IGGVNTKLS
-148 DGTLSMGKIER
+148 DGSLGMGKIER
-159 AVWNQHFKILN
+159 AIWNEHFKILN

-177 TVEPEEFDKT
+177 TVVPEEFDLT
-187 KLNNSTKEEK
+187 KLTD
-197 AAFAAYMEANVG
+197 AAYMDANVG

-228 APDDSNTSL
+228 APDDTNTSL

-246 KISSSNLVVRNS
+246 RINKNNLVVRNS

-263 ANEVVPQGVFDITGI
+263 ANEVIPQGVFDITGI

-283 DTWQIVLRNTDDLK
+283 DTWQIVLRSTDDLK

-316 IDNIKLAEG
+316 IDNIKLADG

-369 KLMFDQAINFSSD
+369 KLMFEQAINFASD

-415 SSTADLTKY
+415 PSTADLTKY

>member
-15 TLGSCMGDSYADPD
+15 TLGSCMGDGYADPD
-29 LTEKVPAAPW
+29 LTDKVPAAPW
-39 GNNSLKEKNVIS
+39 GNNSLREKNVIS
-51 IADLKTQFATVIA
+51 IADLKTQFATII
-64 NSSYKLIEK
+64 NSDNGYKLIEK

-139 IGGVNTKIS
+139 IGGVNTKLS
-148 DGTLSMGKIER
+148 DGSLGMGKIER
-159 AVWNQHFKILN
+159 AIWNEHFKILN

-177 TVEPEEFDKT
+177 TVVPEEFDLT
-187 KLNNSTKEEK
+187 KLTD
-197 AAFAAYMEANVG
+197 AAYMDANVG

-228 APDDSNTSL
+228 APDDTNTSL

-246 KISSSNLVVRNS
+246 RISSSDLVVRNS

-297 SVVLAYL
+297 SVVLAYI

-316 IDNIKLAEG
+316 IDNIKLADG

-343 YVNSTK
+343 YVNGSK
-349 YDLQSRLKS
+349 QELQSRLKS

-369 KLMFDQAINFSSD
+369 KLMFDQAINFASD
-382 IKQECKVQISTDG
+382 MKQECKVQISTDG
-395 KTWTDLDVQGYPTG
+395 KTWTDLDVQGYPTE
-409 DNWDFV
+409 NSWTFV

-436 STPTSAP
+436 SSPTGAP